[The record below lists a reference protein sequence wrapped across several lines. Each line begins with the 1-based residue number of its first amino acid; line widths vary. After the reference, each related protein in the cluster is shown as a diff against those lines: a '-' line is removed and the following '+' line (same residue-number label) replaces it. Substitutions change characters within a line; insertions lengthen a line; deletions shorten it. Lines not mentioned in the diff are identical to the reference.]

1 MKMDAFYNRTKM
13 DGMLTKFSILLLR
26 RVFLNFQT
34 VQKSAKFAFEGKEW
48 DGLWCLLLWS
58 ARSAE

>member
-1 MKMDAFYNRTKM
+1 M
-13 DGMLTKFSILLLR
+13 DGLLTKFSILLLR

>member
-1 MKMDAFYNRTKM
+1 MKMDAFYNRPKM
-13 DGMLTKFSILLLR
+13 EDLLTKFSILLLR

-58 ARSAE
+58 APSAE

>member
-1 MKMDAFYNRTKM
+1 M
-13 DGMLTKFSILLLR
+13 DGLLTEFSILLLR

-58 ARSAE
+58 APSAE